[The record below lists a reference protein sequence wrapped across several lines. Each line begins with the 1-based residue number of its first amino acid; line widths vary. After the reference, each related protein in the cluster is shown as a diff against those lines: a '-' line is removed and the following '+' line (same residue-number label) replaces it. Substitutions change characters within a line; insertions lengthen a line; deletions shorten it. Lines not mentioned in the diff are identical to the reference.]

1 MDASRG
7 HMLSE
12 LCQTEK
18 AKYCMISV
26 IGGIEKQKQ
35 WKTKSRL
42 LDTENKWEQTVAIKG
57 RWSEGEI
64 NTGYL
69 RGIKL

>member
-12 LCQTEK
+12 LSQTEK

-26 IGGIEKQKQ
+26 IGGIEKQNNEKP
-35 WKTKSRL
+35 KAGS
-42 LDTENKWEQTVAIKG
+42 
-57 RWSEGEI
+57 
-64 NTGYL
+64 
-69 RGIKL
+69 

>member
-12 LCQTEK
+12 LCPTEK

-26 IGGIEKQKQ
+26 IGGIEKQNNEKP
-35 WKTKSRL
+35 KAGS
-42 LDTENKWEQTVAIKG
+42 
-57 RWSEGEI
+57 
-64 NTGYL
+64 
-69 RGIKL
+69 